1 LQTKGL
7 VMAKAPQLDFK
18 AQGKSLRRQ
27 MIIDSAIKIFH
38 KKGYRSATLDDVAE
52 DLGVTKPALYHYVAS
67 KEDLL
72 SQIYIQALETFF
84 SYIYEIP
91 DMELSPAEKLRLFI
105 RRHLNTVVIENLAMF
120 SVFFSEESQ
129 LPEAEYQRIQEEKR
143 KFTHVV
149 EAIIEEGIA
158 LGDFRSLNPKLQAYA
173 IIGMCNWL
181 YRWYKPGA
189 GPFTPDEIADQFIAL
204 VEQGYRFP
212 EMAVCSGVRGRDG
225 GAGTER
231 RMGRKREIFDELKQD
246 ADRFS
251 GLIKELEMLL

>member
-1 LQTKGL
+1 
-7 VMAKAPQLDFK
+7 
-18 AQGKSLRRQ
+18 
-27 MIIDSAIKIFH
+27 MIIDSAVKIFH

-91 DMELSPAEKLRLFI
+91 GMALSPAEKLRLFI
-105 RRHLNTVVIENLAMF
+105 RRHLHTVVIENLAMF

-129 LPEAEYQRIQEEKR
+129 LPEADFQRIREEKK

-149 EAIIEEGIA
+149 EAVIEEGIA
-158 LGDFRSLNPKLQAYA
+158 QGAFRPLNPKLQAYA

-181 YRWYKPGA
+181 YRWYKPGE
-189 GPFTPDEIADQFIAL
+189 GPFTPDEIADQFITL
-204 VEQGYRFP
+204 LEHGYRYP
-212 EMAVCSGVRGRDG
+212 EAAVRPGTSGNQRDLN
-225 GAGTER
+225 TEKA
-231 RMGRKREIFDELKQD
+231 MGRKRDIFDELKKD
-246 ADRFS
+246 AERFS
-251 GLIKELEMLL
+251 GLIKELEMLA